1 MAVLVWSERDG
12 ALGNSIRSGRRV
24 ALSAEEFRPEAEALD
39 KALDA
44 LLDMAWHTLTLITKY
59 DNGKPR
65 FNSFEQAWVLGR
77 AVHISD
83 IMRHEAMQGE
93 ERVLLWQALTAKAW
107 YGIRH
112 DVTRDPR
119 WRELNPKRNKLLQAK
134 PSSAKAFEFL
144 DIGYWLREQQLHD
157 AGEVFG
163 WKYVN
168 AQDLRDRTSLRSVE
182 LRQAVLYWLRRQVPE
197 VQDELAKPKIKG
209 KKRFSIITK
218 ALSKR
223 FPAKGPGSALLPQHY
238 PEDELR
244 VIVNKTLD
252 AARDAHF
259 SPTEQ

>member
-1 MAVLVWSERDG
+1 
-12 ALGNSIRSGRRV
+12 
-24 ALSAEEFRPEAEALD
+24 
-39 KALDA
+39 
-44 LLDMAWHTLTLITKY
+44 
-59 DNGKPR
+59 
-65 FNSFEQAWVLGR
+65 
-77 AVHISD
+77 
-83 IMRHEAMQGE
+83 
-93 ERVLLWQALTAKAW
+93 
-107 YGIRH
+107 
-112 DVTRDPR
+112 
-119 WRELNPKRNKLLQAK
+119 
-134 PSSAKAFEFL
+134 
-144 DIGYWLREQQLHD
+144 LREQQLND
-157 AGEVFG
+157 ACEVFG

-168 AQDLRDRTSLRSVE
+168 AQDLRDRTELRSVE
-182 LRQAVLYWLRRQVPE
+182 RRQAVLYWLRRQVPE